1 MTFSLL
7 GLLGGTFDPI
17 HKGHLFIV
25 KKLVNKLPFKE
36 IQLIPCGH
44 PPHRDAPIAS
54 PADRIEMIKRA
65 ITHVPH
71 LKINDIEIKRKGF
84 SYTIDTLKSLHVSFP
99 HQSLCFIM
107 ATDAFLNFNQWH
119 QYQSIL
125 RYCHLIVVNRPDYP
139 LPKEK
144 WLNEL
149 LLQHQT
155 NKEEDLNHAQS
166 GKIIIQH
173 LPSPIPISATTIRC
187 YLKEDNDAAV
197 KPLLPEKVFDYMKRK
212 QPYRS
217 LL

>member
-25 KKLVNKLPFKE
+25 NELANKFPFKE

-65 ITHVPH
+65 IIHLPH

-84 SYTIDTLKSLHVSFP
+84 SYTIDTLKSLRVSFP
-99 HQSLCFIM
+99 RQSLCFIM
-107 ATDAFLNFNQWH
+107 ATDAFLHFNQWNR
-119 QYQSIL
+119 YQSIL

-139 LPKEK
+139 PLLKEK
-144 WLNEL
+144 WLSKL

-173 LPSPIPISATTIRC
+173 LLPIPINATEIRY
-187 YLKEDNDAAV
+187 YLKEGNDTAV
-197 KPLLPEKVFDYMKRK
+197 KPLLPENVFDYIKRK
-212 QPYRS
+212 HLYQS
-217 LL
+217 LC